1 MRHTVIGLFDTY
13 TQAESA
19 RDALV
24 QTGFARA
31 DVELQANPE
40 PRSAA
45 DVDPAATSETGG
57 HGFMANIERF
67 LSSLF
72 SSGPRPEDTARYT
85 EAVRRGAVLV
95 CVSAASESHA
105 QLAQQTLAK
114 LGAVDIG
121 ERPPT
126 WESPASAGDP
136 AAAAPGRDHSMLDEL
151 GIGAATS
158 VPPAAR
164 VRPVEGTVP
173 NIPPVSSASRP
184 MQAPPPP
191 VTPPETR
198 QPLDLLDPLDPAN
211 AAEPVRVEAR
221 NLPPLDEAPMATDPA
236 ARAIATGAAPA
247 AGAYMAPAAPATGAA
262 GIGAPMPD
270 EFLEYEEDF
279 RVHYDDQYAQEG
291 ARYEDYSG
299 AYHYGAKMGQDVRF
313 RDRPWDDVEPEARR
327 EWETT
332 PNGDTWERF
341 KAAVR
346 HGWERVTGH
355 HHV

>member
-1 MRHTVIGLFDTY
+1 
-13 TQAESA
+13 
-19 RDALV
+19 
-24 QTGFARA
+24 
-31 DVELQANPE
+31 
-40 PRSAA
+40 
-45 DVDPAATSETGG
+45 
-57 HGFMANIERF
+57 
-67 LSSLF
+67 
-72 SSGPRPEDTARYT
+72 
-85 EAVRRGAVLV
+85 VLV